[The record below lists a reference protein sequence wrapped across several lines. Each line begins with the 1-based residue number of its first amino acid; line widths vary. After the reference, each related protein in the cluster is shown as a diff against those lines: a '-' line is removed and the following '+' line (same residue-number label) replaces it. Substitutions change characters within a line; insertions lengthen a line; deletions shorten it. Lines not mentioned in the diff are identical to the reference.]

1 MAHSWANNFKYFK
14 QQEDIQSIQ
23 NITKF
28 YEKLLAIQSLQNITK
43 FHEKLLAPPKQIIG
57 LIEAKPSNESENDS
71 SGYLKQYIR
80 GLDQSLLKKL
90 LKLFQN
96 QTQ

>member
-28 YEKLLAIQSLQNITK
+28 YEKLLA
-43 FHEKLLAPPKQIIG
+43 PPKQIIG
-57 LIEAKPSNESENDS
+57 LIEAKPSNESEKDS

-80 GLDQSLLKKL
+80 GLDQSLLKKF